1 MKVLVIEDDPEIIET
16 MHLCISMR
24 WPQSSV
30 VSARRGREGLTL
42 VESAEPDVVMLDL
55 KLPDMDG
62 LDVLQEV
69 RMFST
74 VPVLIVTARGDEI
87 SRAKGLESGADDYI
101 VKPFFH
107 TELLARINAVMRRT
121 QLQPIGEQTDL
132 MVGSSLTIDLAKRRV
147 YREQEEVNLTPIE
160 WGLLSYLARNEGRVV
175 PHQVVA
181 ERVWGSDSISDSALK
196 MTIHRLRQKLGDDA
210 KSPRIIRSHRGMGY
224 RFELPKVE
232 EVHT

>member
-16 MHLCISMR
+16 MQLCISMR
-24 WPQSSV
+24 WPQSNV
-30 VSARRGREGLTL
+30 VPARRGREGLSQ
-42 VESAEPDVVMLDL
+42 VESAEPDVVILDL

-62 LDVLQEV
+62 LDVLQEI
-69 RMFST
+69 RMFSN
-74 VPVLIVTARGDEI
+74 VPVLIVSARGDEI

-121 QLQPIGEQTDL
+121 QLQTIGDHADL
-132 MVGSSLTIDLAKRRV
+132 MVGGSLTIDLAKRRI
-147 YREQEEVNLTPIE
+147 YKDEVEINLTPIE

-196 MTIHRLRQKLGDDA
+196 MTIHRLRQKLGDNA
-210 KSPRIIRSHRGMGY
+210 KSPSLIRSHRGMGY
-224 RFELPKVE
+224 RFEMPRGNGN
-232 EVHT
+232 